1 MCQKNSEK
9 KKDKIQKDLEMS
21 FLKLNEVNI
30 KYESARRKVEIINKI
45 NDFEHEIKQN

>member
-1 MCQKNSEK
+1 MCKKKSEK
-9 KKDKIQKDLEMS
+9 KSDKIQKDLEMS